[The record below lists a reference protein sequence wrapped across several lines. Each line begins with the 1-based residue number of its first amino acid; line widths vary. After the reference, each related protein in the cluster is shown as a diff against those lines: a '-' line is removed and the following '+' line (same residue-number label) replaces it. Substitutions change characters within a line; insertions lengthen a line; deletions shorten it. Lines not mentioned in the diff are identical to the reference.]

1 MRAMGESEGV
11 GGRRRSGVMHS
22 GGRRRAEGVRREALG
37 REAVTGIR
45 WTFRGS
51 DENADSAS

>member
-1 MRAMGESEGV
+1 
-11 GGRRRSGVMHS
+11 MHS